1 MEWDGKG
8 WDREWWDGIEG
19 MRMGKDGMG
28 KDGDGKGWG
37 WESIW
42 WDGVGFQ
49 LPISPHLHLV
59 GTKDQLKVQPGV
71 HTDVLREERKH
82 HIVHPKEGD
91 EEQCGLGQPPAERTT
106 SAELNFDDLENLD
119 GPGSSSVLLQGAL
132 HPPNNPDVGSCPYMY
147 CCL

>member
-8 WDREWWDGIEG
+8 WGREWWDGIEG

-49 LPISPHLHLV
+49 LLISPHLHLV

-91 EEQCGLGQPPAERTT
+91 EEQCGAGVSLYVSSKRGGMIYDVCSGRWLGLQYRGVDMSGVP
-106 SAELNFDDLENLD
+106 SV
-119 GPGSSSVLLQGAL
+119 PG
-132 HPPNNPDVGSCPYMY
+132 
-147 CCL
+147 